1 MEVAEAWG
9 VIEGWLAKHAPVV
22 RKSLRPPA
30 DDAKVQKLQKKIG
43 FTLPED
49 FVASVLIHDGQKAET
64 EHGLFP
70 APGGDITEPSYNLF
84 PLVGIATEWAMM
96 KELLDTGNFE
106 GARLP
111 KAARGIQNVHWSEG
125 WIPIADNG
133 GGDYFCLDLAPAKGG
148 VVGQVI
154 LFGHEGTDQR
164 RVARSF
170 GEWMGKLAGRFHAG
184 KIAFDEDEGLVEE

>member
-1 MEVAEAWG
+1 MLMMAAG
-9 VIEGWLAKHAPVV
+9 VGMFIFIRSAGL
-22 RKSLRPPA
+22 
-30 DDAKVQKLQKKIG
+30 
-43 FTLPED
+43 TLPGVPVSD
-49 FVASVLIHDGQKAET
+49 AGTAVSSASAGKSALHVLPHVLLTLAAVICLGQLIGK
-64 EHGLFP
+64 LFKYLGQP
-70 APGGDITEPSYNLF
+70 PVIGAYNLF

-170 GEWMGKLAGRFHAG
+170 GEWMSKLAGRFQAG